1 MIQVRGF
8 EQNLLSCR
16 RKEFVRCLKQVIE
29 PLSNPPVQS
38 LKPEWEKNDVECS
51 YQRKLV
57 TLLPATDDFYAG
69 FKILD
74 STGCYQYSRQ
84 VFPASV
90 FT

>member
-16 RKEFVRCLKQVIE
+16 KKEFVRRLKQVIE

-38 LKPEWEKNDVECS
+38 LKSEWEKNDVECS
-51 YQRKLV
+51 YQRKPLA
-57 TLLPATDDFYAG
+57 LFPATDDFYAG
-69 FKILD
+69 FKKLD
-74 STGCYQYSRQ
+74 TTGCYQYSRQ

-90 FT
+90 LT

>member
-38 LKPEWEKNDVECS
+38 LKSEWEQNDVECS
-51 YQRKLV
+51 YQSKEN
-57 TLLPATDDFYAG
+57 LLRCYRPQTT
-69 FKILD
+69 
-74 STGCYQYSRQ
+74 STQ
-84 VFPASV
+84 V
-90 FT
+90 